1 MAKTFK
7 QTRRLTKMVS
17 KKLENWID
25 ITILEGD
32 AYNAYNLEK
41 ATLKLDKRKIKW
53 QKKLD
58 NLKPPVLPEEEE
70 EA

>member
-25 ITILEGD
+25 ITVIKGD
-32 AYNAYNLEK
+32 AYNAMNLEK
-41 ATLKLDKRKIKW
+41 QTLKVSIKQKKW
-53 QKKLD
+53 QLKINKLKQQ
-58 NLKPPVLPEEEE
+58 LEK